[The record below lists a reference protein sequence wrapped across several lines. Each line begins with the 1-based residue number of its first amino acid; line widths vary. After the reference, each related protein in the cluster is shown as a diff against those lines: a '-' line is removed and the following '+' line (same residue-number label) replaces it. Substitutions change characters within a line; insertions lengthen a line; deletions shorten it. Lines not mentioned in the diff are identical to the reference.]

1 MLIYFFLHLHAEP
14 SGPPTSLVVLASGPS
29 TLTMEWSAPLINADV
44 VTEYFISCAP
54 QNDPTNLRT
63 ITRLKLFFVPFY
75 NLIPDTT
82 YDCEVIARSVY
93 GDSRPATASATTP
106 PRESKYMY
114 IHVHVQCTCIHG
126 LLLHSE
132 LIVSLFIRCTM
143 RCNIWGQPAELPA

>member
-1 MLIYFFLHLHAEP
+1 MWNVYMYMYNVYMYMSYWSAFSSIFCCPHAEP

-29 TLTMEWSAPLINADV
+29 TLTVEWSAPLINADV

-63 ITRLKLFFVPFY
+63 TTRLRIFSAPFY

-106 PRESKYMY
+106 PRESKY
-114 IHVHVQCTCIHG
+114 IHVYMAF
-126 LLLHSE
+126 S
-132 LIVSLFIRCTM
+132 FILS
-143 RCNIWGQPAELPA
+143 WW